1 MAKPRK
7 QRVPFTFESNLEKVV
22 EKVHEKPYRVMNI
35 VGQNLV
41 REIRATTLKQNF
53 NSRTKILSKTIGYWA
68 RKREK
73 DLQIGFK
80 MSITAN
86 RFGIGPGIVGGI
98 MTGRDQDPLKPVV
111 VKNAEIIKQMIGEA
125 LDEIRKE

>member
-1 MAKPRK
+1 MARK
-7 QRVPFTFESNLEKVV
+7 KRQPFTFESNLDKVI

-35 VGQNLV
+35 IGQNLV
-41 REIRATTLKQNF
+41 REIRSTTLKQNF
-53 NSRTKILSKTIGYWA
+53 DQRTKILSKTIGYWA

-86 RFGIGPGIVGGI
+86 KSGAGPGIVGGI

-111 VKNAEIIKQMIGEA
+111 VKNAETIKQMIGEA

>member
-1 MAKPRK
+1 MAKAK
-7 QRVPFTFESNLEKVV
+7 KAPFTFESNLEKVV
-22 EKVHEKPYRVMNI
+22 EKVHEKPYRVLNI

-41 REIRATTLKQNF
+41 REIKATTLKENF
-53 NSRTKILSKTIGYWA
+53 NSRTAILSKTVGYWA
-68 RKREK
+68 RRREM

-86 RFGIGPGIVGGI
+86 RFGAGPGIVGGI
-98 MTGRDQDPLKPVV
+98 MTGSDQDPLKSVV
-111 VKNAEIIKQMIGEA
+111 VKNAELIKQMVGEA

>member
-1 MAKPRK
+1 MARK
-7 QRVPFTFESNLEKVV
+7 KRQPFTFESNLDKVID
-22 EKVHEKPYRVMNI
+22 KVHEKPYRVMNI

-41 REIRATTLKQNF
+41 REIRSTTLKQNF
-53 NSRTKILSKTIGYWA
+53 DQRTKILSKTIGYWA
-68 RKREK
+68 RKQEK

-86 RFGIGPGIVGGI
+86 KSGAGPGIVGGI

>member
-1 MAKPRK
+1 MARK
-7 QRVPFTFESNLEKVV
+7 RTPFTFESNLDKVI

-35 VGQNLV
+35 IGQNLV
-41 REIRATTLKQNF
+41 REIRSTTLKQNF
-53 NSRTKILSKTIGYWA
+53 DQRTKILSKTIGYWA

-86 RFGIGPGIVGGI
+86 KSGAGPGIVGGI